1 MDFGNFSM
9 QNRISMQL
17 QDLKRKSIHAM
28 IGMIFRCQLIFKWKV
43 MTVRN
48 MSMWSIHGMEGKRL
62 LHQSYLSDLILWL
75 AMSRNLYCPNNGRE
89 REYLSL
95 FRAWKVPLLSGSMG
109 SLSDTVKTAL
119 RHQNLNSHR
128 QYKRKTNWLFRCLSG
143 VLRVG

>member
-1 MDFGNFSM
+1 MILHCFFLLRWFGVVIIEKNYQGRENMEGFSYEIVK
-9 QNRISMQL
+9 NPR
-17 QDLKRKSIHAM
+17 
-28 IGMIFRCQLIFKWKV
+28 IFK
-43 MTVRN
+43 MNTLPA
-48 MSMWSIHGMEGKRL
+48 H
-62 LHQSYLSDLILWL
+62 LILWL

-95 FRAWKVPLLSGSMG
+95 FRAWKVPLLSGSME

-119 RHQNLNSHR
+119 RRQNLNSHR